1 MVNKKQLKRQLLN
14 ARNELKEIK
23 KLVQKLQNINGEYK
37 EELHKAKAKYAE
49 VCAQYQKYR
58 GALLEAEG
66 RVHEAE
72 EAARIAKEQLAKA
85 NKELAKANKENT
97 LLKQELVETKEQL
110 AKADKKANE
119 FDEMVEDITNR
130 ITALEESMDIL
141 EDEIAEYGKTA
152 TEKCMAIDMINDV
165 LEGSDN
171 QSLIEVQR
179 EAKLTLLRDKAD
191 VERTINTKRNLL
203 EAKSK
208 ELKKLENAW
217 DIVSE
222 YKK

>member
-23 KLVQKLQNINGEYK
+23 ELVKKLEKINGEYK

-49 VCAQYQKYR
+49 ACAQYQKYR
-58 GALLEAEG
+58 AALLEAEG

-72 EAARIAKEQLAKA
+72 EAARIAQEQLAKA
-85 NKELAKANKENT
+85 NKELAKTNKELADT
-97 LLKQELVETKEQL
+97 QKQL
-110 AKADKKANE
+110 AKAEEKANE
-119 FDEMVEDITNR
+119 FDEMAKDITNR
-130 ITALEESMDIL
+130 ITALEESMDII
-141 EDEIAEYGKTA
+141 EDEIAEYGETA
-152 TEKCMAIDMINDV
+152 TEKCMAIDDFNEMIETNDNPTV
-165 LEGSDN
+165 
-171 QSLIEVQR
+171 I
-179 EAKLTLLRDKAD
+179 KTLKNGRLDALRDKA
-191 VERTINTKRNLL
+191 EIEGKINTKRNLL

-217 DIVSE
+217 DVISE